1 MTFEAA
7 CAVFRSRNRRRF
19 DDAAEAVITSAKRGL
34 SESDVVILCESL
46 AASGQNVRLPNSLAP
61 FVDVPSSGGPASLTT
76 LLCPLL
82 VATFGFYVPK
92 LSATGSVAGGIDTM
106 GVIPGFNTK
115 LSGSSFINA
124 LRKSRFAHAEPTK
137 TFCPADKNLVEKR
150 RARNMMANPQL
161 ATASLLAKK
170 LATPNTCA
178 VFDFRVGVAGNIGNT
193 FAAARRTKQL
203 FLSVADKLDLHVE
216 VVLTEG
222 RVFPSSALGRLESL
236 FLLWQILS
244 NGDLLRVDKDHLSLC
259 INISAKACRLA
270 NPEKLSFSK
279 ITTQLQQLLRSGEV
293 KRRFLLHL
301 AAQGTT
307 RRSFEELLKCR
318 VNQQVMSICCRGS
331 GHWIPP
337 DLNRAK
343 EWVKC
348 EQNRLGKGVA
358 RRKSIEAQIGLSL
371 CRTPGAKV
379 KRGDVVTQ
387 LRYPQRLVV
396 ANIPSWLGGTVAQ
409 LQPRKSRSYLG

>member
-1 MTFEAA
+1 VTFETA
-7 CAVFRSRNRRRF
+7 CAIFRARDYRQF
-19 DDAAEAVITSAKRGL
+19 DNAAAIVITNARRGL
-34 SESDVVILCESL
+34 SESEVVLLCKSL
-46 AASGQNVRLPNSLAP
+46 AASGENVRLPLDLAP

-82 VATFGFYVPK
+82 VATFGFHVPK
-92 LSATGSVAGGIDTM
+92 LSARGSVAGGIDTM
-106 GVIPGFNTK
+106 GIIPGFDTK
-115 LSGSSFINA
+115 LSGSAFINA

-137 TFCPADKNLVEKR
+137 AFCPADKNLVEKR

-178 VFDFRVGVAGNIGNT
+178 VFDFRVGPAGNIGKT
-193 FAAARRTKQL
+193 LAAARPAKQL
-203 FLSVADKLDLHVE
+203 FLSVAGKLDLHVE

-259 INISAKACRLA
+259 IKISAKACRLA
-270 NPEKLSFSK
+270 NPEKLSVSK
-279 ITTQLQQLLRSGEV
+279 IMTQLQQLLRSGEV
-293 KRRFLLHL
+293 QRRFLLHL
-301 AAQGTT
+301 AAQGAT

-318 VNQQVMSICCRGS
+318 DNQQVVSVCCRES

-343 EWVKC
+343 EWIKC
-348 EQNRLGKGVA
+348 EQNRVA

-379 KRGDVVTQ
+379 KRGDVVIQ
-387 LRYPQRLVV
+387 LRYPQPLVV
-396 ANIPSWLGGTVAQ
+396 PNIPSWLGGMVAQ
-409 LQPRKSRSYLG
+409 LPPRKSRSYLG